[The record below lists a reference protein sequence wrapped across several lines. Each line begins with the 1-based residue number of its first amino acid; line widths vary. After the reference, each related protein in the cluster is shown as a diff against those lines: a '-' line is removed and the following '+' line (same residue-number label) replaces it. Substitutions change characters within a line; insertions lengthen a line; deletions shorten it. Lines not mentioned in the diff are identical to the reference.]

1 MSTLS
6 ITITND
12 LAGMKDLL
20 ERLSPRGRY
29 RMNLDIAEELINL
42 TRENFQGGTDPYGS
56 KWTPLKPSTLD
67 TEIRKGKQRRDYG
80 FIPLRVTYT
89 LMNSFNR
96 RLSNQDAAIVSTPVA
111 YAKYHQSDEPRK
123 RLPQRLFFPTN
134 AKGLPESYW
143 IPIREIVE
151 EHLNV

>member
-6 ITITND
+6 ITITTE

-29 RMNLDIAEELINL
+29 RMNLDIAKEVENL
-42 TRENFQGGTDPYGS
+42 TKDRFLTGTDPYGN
-56 KWTPLKPSTLD
+56 KWTPLKPSTLK
-67 TEIRKGKQRRDYG
+67 TEIREGRARRDYG

-89 LMNSFNR
+89 LMDSFNR

-111 YAKYHQSDEPRK
+111 YARYHQSDEPRK